1 MTGVEYLE
9 KYRDATRELA
19 RVQEEYKQEMALIDN
34 IRDPLSGDGM
44 PRSGEISKKVEK
56 DAIRLQEK
64 AEELKLY
71 EVHAL
76 AVRQEIVRTIN
87 RVSEP
92 AADVLMERFVKL
104 PANGRFKTWRAV
116 ADAVGYSEENV
127 YALRKKGISEVEKM
141 LFGYTFTDN
150 CSK

>member
-1 MTGVEYLE
+1 MNGVEYLE
-9 KYRDATRELA
+9 QYRDATMEIA
-19 RVQEEYKQEMALIDN
+19 RLQEEYKQEIYLIDN
-34 IRDPLSGDGM
+34 IRDPLGGDGS
-44 PRSGEISKKVEK
+44 PRSGEISQKVQD

-71 EVHAL
+71 EAHAI

-87 RVSEP
+87 KVSAP

-116 ADAVGYSEENV
+116 AEAVGYSEENV
-127 YALRKKGISEVEKM
+127 YTLRRKGIDEVEKM
-141 LFGYTFTDN
+141 LFGRL
-150 CSK
+150 

>member
-9 KYRDATRELA
+9 QYRDATRTVA
-19 RVQEEYKQEMALIDN
+19 RIQEEYKQEMALIDN

-44 PRSGEISKKVEK
+44 PRSGEISKKVET

-71 EVHAL
+71 EVRAL

-87 RVSEP
+87 KVSEP

-104 PANGRFKTWRAV
+104 PANGRFKTWRSV

-127 YALRKKGISEVEKM
+127 YALRKKGIAEVENI

-150 CSK
+150 YSK

>member
-9 KYRDATRELA
+9 QYRDATMEIERL
-19 RVQEEYKQEMALIDN
+19 QEEYKQEMSLIDN
-34 IRDPLSGDGM
+34 IRDPLGGDGM
-44 PRSGEISKKVEK
+44 PRSGEISQKVQN

-71 EVHAL
+71 EAYAL

-87 RVSEP
+87 KVSEP

-116 ADAVGYSEENV
+116 ADAVGYSEDNV
-127 YALRKKGISEVEKM
+127 YKLRLKGIDEVEKM
-141 LFGYTFTDN
+141 L
-150 CSK
+150 SSRL